1 MATIVLGA
9 VGGLIGAGFG
19 GSVLGLSGAVI
30 GRAIGATLGRVIDQ
44 RLMGAGS
51 ETVEVG
57 RIERFRLLGASE
69 GAAVVQVFGRA
80 RVSGQVIWAT
90 RFLETRSESES
101 GGGKGTG
108 RGSETTVVSY
118 SYSVSLAVA
127 LCEGRIL
134 RVGRIWADGVEI
146 DRSTVNLRVYHG
158 DETQL
163 PDPKIAAVE
172 GADAAPAYR
181 GIPYVVFEDLQIG
194 QFGNRVP
201 QFSFEVVRPAQGNA
215 AAAASDYVDAVRA
228 VALMPGTGEYAL
240 ATTPVHYS
248 LAPGVSRTANMN
260 FPSGMTDFSTSLL
273 HLREEL
279 PNCRSVSL
287 VVSWF
292 GDDLRCGACRVRPKV
307 EQKETEA
314 PKMPWRAGGIARSA
328 AQVIAQVEGRPV
340 YGGTP
345 SDQSVIE
352 AIKAIQS
359 GGQEVMFYPFVL
371 MEQLDNN
378 ALPDPWSGAARQPSF
393 PWRGRITLSVAPGR
407 DGSPDGTAAATAEV
421 AAFFGSAQVSD
432 FTTSGG
438 QVSYSGPADWG
449 YKRFILHYAKLCA
462 LAGGV
467 DAFCIGSELRGVT
480 QIRGAGGSFPAV
492 AALRQLAGEVRAILG
507 PGCKISYAAD
517 WSEYFGYH
525 DASGNVQ
532 FHLDPLWADPNIDF
546 IGIDNYMPIS
556 DWRDGEDHADADWP
570 SIYDLGYLK
579 SNIAGGEGFDWFYD
593 DADGLERQR
602 RVPITD
608 GAHSEPWVFR
618 YKDIVSWWSLPHH
631 DRIDGVRSIAS
642 SDWVPR
648 SKPIRFTELGCPAV
662 DKGPNEPNKFIDPKS
677 SESRLPHHSS
687 GRRDDV
693 IQLQYLRAQWEH
705 WQDPANNPVSEIYGE
720 RMVDAGRMHVWAW
733 DSRPFP
739 VFPNLTS
746 AWSDGGNYALGHWL
760 NGRATNQPL
769 ASVVGDLCERSGIEE
784 ADTTGLYGVVR
795 GYALASVDT
804 ARAALQ
810 PLMLAYGFDAVERG
824 GKLLFKMR
832 EARVGGELDKAELA
846 VSGEIDGPVECV
858 RAAEAE
864 MVGRVRLGFVEA
876 EGNFETKTVEAIF
889 PDEESLAV
897 STTELALTLT
907 RVEGRGIAERWL
919 ADARV
924 ARDSVRLAVPKSD
937 MRLGAGDVVRLD
949 GLRYRIDR
957 VEQGDYL
964 QFEGVRVEPSSHQ
977 PSDAS
982 DVRPLVSPVAST
994 GPVLPLFLDLPLL
1007 DGAEVPHAPHI
1018 AVAAKP
1024 WPGPVA
1030 VWSSDSDDGYRLN
1043 RLVSSSSLIG
1053 VSETPLA
1060 PARAGLI
1067 DRGAALRVRL
1077 GEGVL
1082 SSLPLSAMLNGRN
1095 LAAIGDGSSGTWE
1108 VFQFATAELVAPQTF
1123 DLQGRLRGQAGSEP
1137 MMERTWPVGS
1147 YVVFLDERP
1156 DQIDLPLAAR
1166 GLGRHYRI
1174 GAARRGYDDLE
1185 VVHRL
1190 EAFAGIGLRPYRPA
1204 FLRAQS
1210 VAEGTALS
1218 WVRRS
1223 RIDGDSWE
1231 TYEVPVGEDRE
1242 AYLLRVWHGSVLKRE
1257 VRLTSPEWLYP
1268 TAMRLSD
1275 GTASGGVVEVAQ
1287 LSERFG
1293 PGPFAATFI

>member
-9 VGGLIGAGFG
+9 VGGLVGAGFG

-69 GAAVVQVFGRA
+69 GAPVAQVFGRA

-101 GGGKGTG
+101 GGGKGTS
-108 RGSETTVVSY
+108 RAPETTVVSY

-181 GIPYVVFEDLQIG
+181 GIAYVVFEDLQLG
-194 QFGNRVP
+194 PFGNRVP
-201 QFSFEVVRPAQGNA
+201 QFSFEVVRPAQGRA
-215 AAAASDYVDAVRA
+215 ATVATDYTDAVRA

-248 LAPGVSRTANMN
+248 LAPGVNRTANVN
-260 FPSGMTDFSTSLL
+260 FPSGLTDFATSLL

-279 PNCRSVSL
+279 PGCGSVSL

-292 GDDLRCGACRVRPKV
+292 GDDLRCGACRVQPKV

-314 PKMPWRAGGIARSA
+314 PKMPWRAGGIDRA
-328 AQVIAQVEGRPV
+328 AAEVIARIDGRPV

-352 AIKAIQS
+352 AIQAIRS

-371 MEQLDNN
+371 MEQLTGN
-378 ALPDPWSGAARQPSF
+378 ALPDPWSGETGQPRF

-407 DGSPDGTAAATAEV
+407 ADSPDGTAVAEAEV
-421 AAFFGSAQVSD
+421 AAFFGSAQASD
-432 FTTSGG
+432 FVISGG
-438 QVSYSGPADWG
+438 FISYDGPSDWG
-449 YKRFILHYAKLCA
+449 YRRFILHYATLCA

-467 DAFCIGSELRGVT
+467 DAFCVGSELRGIT
-480 QIRGAGGSFPAV
+480 QIRGVGGSFPAV
-492 AALRQLAGEVRAILG
+492 EALRRLAGEVRAILG
-507 PGCKISYAAD
+507 PDCKISYAAD

-546 IGIDNYMPIS
+546 IGIDNYMPLS
-556 DWRDGEDHADADWP
+556 DWRDGENHADASWP
-570 SIYDLGYLK
+570 SIYDLDYLK
-579 SNIAGGEGFDWFYD
+579 SNVAGGEGFDWYYD

-608 GAHSEPWVFR
+608 GAYAEPWVYR
-618 YKDIVSWWSLPHH
+618 YKDLVSWWSLPHH
-631 DRIDGVRSIAS
+631 DRIDGVRSS
-642 SDWVPR
+642 MPSDWIPR
-648 SKPIRFTELGCPAV
+648 SKPMRFTELGCPAV
-662 DKGPNEPNKFIDPKS
+662 DKGTNEPNKFIDPKS

-693 IQLQYLRAQWEH
+693 IQLQYLRAQSEH
-705 WQDPANNPVSEIYGE
+705 WRDPANNPVSSLYDG
-720 RMVDAGRMHVWAW
+720 RMVDTARMHVWAW

-746 AWSDGGNYALGHWL
+746 SWSDGGNYALGHWL

-769 ASVVGDLCERSGIEE
+769 ASVVSDLCERSGLEG
-784 ADTTGLYGVVR
+784 ADTSCVYGVVR
-795 GYALASVDT
+795 GYALASIDS

-810 PLMLAYGFDAVERG
+810 PLMLAYGFDVVERG
-824 GKLLFKMR
+824 GKLLFKTR
-832 EARVGGELDKAELA
+832 DARVIRELERADLA
-846 VSGEIDGPVECV
+846 VSSEIEGPVETA

-864 MVGRVRLGFVEA
+864 MVGRVRVGYVEA

-897 STTELALTLT
+897 STSELALTLT
-907 RVEGRGIAERWL
+907 RAEGHGIAERWL
-919 ADARV
+919 AEARV
-924 ARDSVRLAVPKSD
+924 ARDGARFAVPKSD
-937 MRLGAGDVVRLD
+937 MDLGAGDVVRLD

-964 QFEGVRVEPSSHQ
+964 QVETVRVEPSSHQ
-977 PSDAS
+977 SADAV
-982 DVRPLVSPVAST
+982 DVRPQVSPVVAA

-1007 DGAEVPHAPHI
+1007 DGAEVSHAPHV
-1018 AVAAKP
+1018 AVAAQP

-1030 VWSSDSDDGYRLN
+1030 VWSSDTDDGYRLN
-1043 RLVSSSSLIG
+1043 RLLNSPSLIG
-1053 VSETPLA
+1053 ITETPLA
-1060 PARAGLI
+1060 PARAGLV
-1067 DRGAALRVRL
+1067 DRGAPLRVRL
-1077 GEGVL
+1077 GAGTL
-1082 SSLPLSAMLNGRN
+1082 SSLPIGSMLNGRN

-1108 VFQFATAELVAPQTF
+1108 VFQFVTAELIAPQTY
-1123 DLQGRLRGQAGSEP
+1123 DLSDRLRGQAGSEP
-1137 MMERTWPVGS
+1137 VMDQIWPVGS

-1156 DQIDLPLAAR
+1156 AQISLPAAAR

-1174 GAARRGYDDLE
+1174 GAARRGYDDQE
-1185 VVHRL
+1185 IVHRI
-1190 EAFAGIGLRPYRPA
+1190 EAFSGIGLRPYRPV
-1204 FLRAQS
+1204 FLRARS
-1210 VAEGTALS
+1210 IAEGIHLT

-1223 RIDGDSWE
+1223 RIDGDSWDS
-1231 TYEVPVGEDRE
+1231 YEVPIGEDRE
-1242 AYLLRVWHGSVLKRE
+1242 AYLLRVRLGATLKRE
-1257 VRLTSPEWLYP
+1257 IRLSSAEWLYP
-1268 TAMRLSD
+1268 AAMQAAD
-1275 GTASGGVVEVAQ
+1275 GTGSGCVIEVAQ

-1293 PGPFAATFI
+1293 PGPFASIAP